1 MDGSTEKRDKRIESI
16 EHNWFDQMNH
26 LKYDSFM
33 YEYRENMWMVG
44 PRLIICGVIRS
55 FVRSETSRRELYSKG
70 QTHGLMFFLCICS
83 HLISLLCICNRPGF
97 FRDCSL
103 YRSFLKALTIWPS
116 PLWPLTWISPHLQQR
131 RTQMYKN
138 ISNVNLF
145 VLIWRVEEQKY
156 TILFE
161 VRSLNVSLI
170 STVSCWE

>member
-16 EHNWFDQMNH
+16 KHIWFDQMNH

-44 PRLIICGVIRS
+44 LRLIICGVIRS

-83 HLISLLCICNRPGF
+83 HLISLLCIRPGF

-161 VRSLNVSLI
+161 VMSLNVSLI
-170 STVSCWE
+170 STVSFCE